1 MGSFYETC
9 STKLPAGVL
18 TLRAKG
24 FVKLF
29 LVENSWTM
37 KANLSAP
44 GDGKRIKPD
53 RKSGNER
60 IIGLREETC

>member
-29 LVENSWTM
+29 LVENTWTM
-37 KANLSAP
+37 KANLASP
-44 GDGKRIKPD
+44 
-53 RKSGNER
+53 
-60 IIGLREETC
+60 